1 MKEQLSE
8 RLKRL
13 RAELKSGQQMEA
25 DLQDRL
31 AQLRAT
37 LLRISGAIQVLEE
50 LLEEKNSPDTGN
62 PRTNNSES
70 TRAQHNPGLLTIAGA

>member
-62 PRTNNSES
+62 PRTNNSEL
-70 TRAQHNPGLLTIAGA
+70 TGAQQ